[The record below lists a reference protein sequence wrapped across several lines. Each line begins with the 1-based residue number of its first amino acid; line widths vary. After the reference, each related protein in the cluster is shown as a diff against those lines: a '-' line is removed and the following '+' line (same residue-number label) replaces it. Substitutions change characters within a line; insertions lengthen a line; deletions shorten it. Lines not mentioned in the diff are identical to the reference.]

1 MTTQA
6 PRGIRNHNP
15 GNIERGQPWQG
26 LADPNEMTPAQRAE
40 TRFCVFRAPEWG
52 IRAIARILITYQ
64 DKHDI
69 RSVRG
74 MIGRW
79 APAAENDTDA
89 YVRAVADRLGVA
101 ADTAVDVHTYAVVRP
116 LVEAIIRHENGAQ
129 PYSDAVIDKGLAL
142 AGIEPPVLMVTPP
155 EAAPKPIPR
164 PLRETSTGK
173 TGAAGLAAAAGTIVT
188 VAVDN
193 ADAVL
198 DATTNP
204 AVRALAD
211 VAPWVG
217 GVLAL
222 LAVVAIVLMLAR
234 KHRLER
240 A

>member
-1 MTTQA
+1 MSA
-6 PRGIRNHNP
+6 RGIRNHNP

-101 ADTAVDVHTYAVVRP
+101 ADTAVDVHTYAVARV
-116 LVEAIIRHENGAQ
+116 LVEAIIRHENGRQ
-129 PYSDAVIDKGLAL
+129 PYSDAMIDKGLAL
-142 AGIEPPVLMVTPP
+142 AGIEPPVLMVTS
-155 EAAPKPIPR
+155 PKLVPR
-164 PLRETSTGK
+164 PLRKTSTGK
-173 TGAAGLAAAAGTIVT
+173 TGAAGIAAAAGTALT
-188 VAVDN
+188 VAADN

-198 DATTNP
+198 DAATTP
-204 AVRALAD
+204 AVRTLVD
-211 VAPWVG
+211 TAPWVG
-217 GVLAL
+217 SVLAL